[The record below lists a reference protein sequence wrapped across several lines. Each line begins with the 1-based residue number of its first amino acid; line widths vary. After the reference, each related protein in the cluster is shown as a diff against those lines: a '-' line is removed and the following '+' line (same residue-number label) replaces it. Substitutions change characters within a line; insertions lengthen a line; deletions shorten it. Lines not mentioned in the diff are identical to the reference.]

1 MTKYTKPAEI
11 YFSDTMNN
19 SPELS
24 IIITS
29 YKNPAV
35 LRLCLESI
43 KKNIFLKGYEILV
56 LDSATE
62 EDTEMMMRESFP
74 EIRFFSHFENL
85 GFAKLVNRGLEKAK
99 GDFLLILNA
108 DIIIE
113 KKSADI
119 LIEYLKNNPAVGI
132 IGPKLL
138 NFDGHVQPSRFRFY
152 TPLIILFRRT
162 PLGRLGFAKKK
173 IDKFLYKNA
182 DPDKPQE
189 VDWIMGSAMMTRRE
203 TARKI
208 GLMEENFG
216 FMYFEDVDWCR
227 RFWEGGFKVV
237 FYPYVKMF
245 HYHGKGS
252 ASSGALKAVVFNR
265 LTREHI
271 KSALKYFWKYLG
283 KSNPH
288 Q

>member
-1 MTKYTKPAEI
+1 MTDDRKNK
-11 YFSDTMNN
+11 N
-19 SPELS
+19 PELS
-24 IIITS
+24 VIITS

-119 LIEYLKNNPAVGI
+119 LIEYLKSNLTVGI

-138 NFDGHVQPSRFRFY
+138 NFDGRVQPSRFRFY

-203 TARKI
+203 TAQKI

>member
-1 MTKYTKPAEI
+1 MTDDRKNK
-11 YFSDTMNN
+11 N
-19 SPELS
+19 PELS
-24 IIITS
+24 VIITS

-43 KKNIFLKGYEILV
+43 KKNIFLKDYEILV

-119 LIEYLKNNPAVGI
+119 LIDYLKSNLTVGI

-138 NFDGHVQPSRFRFY
+138 NFDGRVQPSRFRFY

-208 GLMEENFG
+208 GPMEENFG

-283 KSNPH
+283 KPNPH

>member
-1 MTKYTKPAEI
+1 
-11 YFSDTMNN
+11 MNSPN
-19 SPELS
+19 PELS

-43 KKNIFLKGYEILV
+43 SKNIFLKNYEILV

-85 GFAKLVNRGLEKAK
+85 GFARLVNRGLKKAK

-119 LIEYLKNNPAVGI
+119 LIEYLKSNPAVGI
-132 IGPKLL
+132 VGPKLM
-138 NFDGHVQPSRFRFY
+138 NFDGRVQPSRFRFY
-152 TPLIILFRRT
+152 TPLIILLRRT

-182 DPDKPQE
+182 DPNKPQE

-227 RFWEGGFKVV
+227 RFWENGFKVV

-252 ASSGALKAVVFNR
+252 ASSGALKAVIFNK

-283 KSNPH
+283 KPNPH

>member
-1 MTKYTKPAEI
+1 MTDDRKNKT
-11 YFSDTMNN
+11 
-19 SPELS
+19 PELS
-24 IIITS
+24 VIITS

-35 LRLCLESI
+35 LRLCLRSL
-43 KKNIFLKGYEILV
+43 KKNVLCENYEILV

-62 EDTEMMMRESFP
+62 EDTEMMMREEFP
-74 EIRFFSHFENL
+74 QTRFFSNSENL
-85 GFAKLVNRGLEKAK
+85 GFAKLVNRGLKKAK

-119 LIEYLKNNPAVGI
+119 LIEYLKANPSVGI
-132 IGPKLL
+132 VGPKLL
-138 NFDGHVQPSRFRFY
+138 NFDGQIQPSRFRFY

-162 PLGRLGFAKKK
+162 PLGRLAFAKKK
-173 IDKFLYKNA
+173 IDRFLYKSA
-182 DPDKPQE
+182 DPNKPQE

-203 TARKI
+203 TAKKI
-208 GLMEENFG
+208 GLMEESFG

-227 RFWEGGFKVV
+227 RFWENGLKVV
-237 FYPYVKMF
+237 FYPYAKMF

-252 ASSGALKAVVFNR
+252 ASSGALKAVIFNK

-283 KSNPH
+283 KPNPH

>member
-1 MTKYTKPAEI
+1 
-11 YFSDTMNN
+11 MNSPN
-19 SPELS
+19 PELS

-35 LRLCLESI
+35 LRLCLESLQ
-43 KKNIFLKGYEILV
+43 KNVLCENYEILV

-85 GFAKLVNRGLEKAK
+85 GFAKLVNRGLKKAK

-132 IGPKLL
+132 VGPKLL
-138 NFDGHVQPSRFRFY
+138 NFDGRVQPSRFRFY
-152 TPLIILFRRT
+152 TPLIILLRRT

-189 VDWIMGSAMMTRRE
+189 VDWIMGSAMMTRQE

-208 GLMEENFG
+208 GPMEENFG

-252 ASSGALKAVVFNR
+252 ASSGALKAVIFNR

-283 KSNPH
+283 KPNPH